1 MNYKKII
8 THAGTH
14 HADEILAIATIHHFL
29 GELPVERNFR
39 PLEEDFNNPNIF
51 ILDVGRKLEPENSN
65 FDHHQDGE
73 ISATN
78 ILILDHFCK
87 DEKLKGLL
95 KKYLFSYV
103 DAVDRGNII
112 EGKETDFSTP
122 SFNSIIRNLN
132 NLENG
137 FEIAL
142 QIAKTTL
149 AAAIATAEKAIESEE
164 RWNGLQKIGKIAI
177 QHDADIIIGWREM
190 AEKDGI
196 LALISPNIR
205 EKGAYQITSRDT
217 EILKIP
223 AHEKQTFLHANQFIA
238 AYPDLESAL
247 QHAKEFLK

>member
-14 HADEILAIATIHHFL
+14 HADEILAIATIHYFV
-29 GELPVERNFR
+29 GELPIERNFR
-39 PLEEDFNNPNIF
+39 PTDDNFSDPEIF
-51 ILDVGRKLEPENSN
+51 VIDVGQKLEPEKSN
-65 FDHHQDGE
+65 FDHHQDGS
-73 ISATN
+73 IPATN
-78 ILILDHFCK
+78 ILVLNHLC
-87 DEKLKGLL
+87 ENVKLKELL

-103 DAVDRGNII
+103 DAVDRGNIV

-217 EILKIP
+217 DILKIP
-223 AHEKQTFLHANQFIA
+223 AHEKQTFLHANKFIA

-247 QHAKEFLK
+247 QHAREFLN